1 MKGIL
6 TNNYTEDRNH
16 WLDVKMSSDDELS
29 WIKVYQMKWHQD
41 DEVGSDWIKR
51 DKPEYETFDEST
63 PRNEYVM
70 LIPM

>member
-16 WLDVKMSSDDELS
+16 WLDVKMPSVDELS

-41 DEVGSDWIKR
+41 DEAGLDWIKR
-51 DKPEYETFDEST
+51 DKPEYETFDESHSKK
-63 PRNEYVM
+63 
-70 LIPM
+70 